1 MRATNEEQFANLMQ
15 EWMQEVLS
23 TRTPDFKAPAELGE
37 WSVYAGVTYA
47 PGTYTGHTQYTHPWY
62 N

>member
-1 MRATNEEQFANLMQ
+1 MRGSNEEQFSNLIQ

-23 TRTPDFKAPAELGE
+23 TPDFWVPAEMGG

-47 PGTYTGHTQYTHPWY
+47 PGTYTGHT
-62 N
+62 